1 MFSTSNRLQ
10 NLFGFFTT
18 VALVLGAFIAASDLL
33 APRTPR
39 ASLSLKD
46 VNVIRGRPNHYS
58 TKREDYGVI
67 RFSLS
72 ADLSSLFTWNTKQV
86 FVYVSATWP
95 NSTSSQVSN
104 EVVIWDSII
113 TNPSADHLLNVGPA
127 TKQKLIKSSQGLS
140 IDPRRGKLELKNQRA
155 KYHITT
161 PTGRLADTENVTLRV
176 HYNVQPWIGV
186 LTWTPSIEFGRWKKM
201 KGGMSKAFKFP
212 VIKAT
217 GATKA

>member
-18 VALVLGAFIAASDLL
+18 VALVLGALIAASDLL

-140 IDPRRGKLELKNQRA
+140 IDPRRGKLELRNQRA

-161 PTGRLADTENVTLRV
+161 PTGRLADTKNVTLRL

-201 KGGMSKAFKFP
+201 NGGMSKAFKFP
-212 VIKAT
+212 SIKAT
-217 GATKA
+217 GASKA

>member
-1 MFSTSNRLQ
+1 MYSTSNRLQ

-18 VALVLGAFIAASDLL
+18 VALVLGAFIASSDLL
-33 APRTPR
+33 APRTPQ
-39 ASLSLKD
+39 ASLSVKD
-46 VNVIRGRPNHYS
+46 VNVIRGRAHHYS
-58 TKREDYGVI
+58 TKREDYAVI

-95 NSTSSQVSN
+95 NSTSNHVSN

-161 PTGRLADTENVTLRV
+161 PTGRLPDTKNATLRL
-176 HYNVQPWIGV
+176 HYNVQPWIGI
-186 LTWTPSIEFGRWKKM
+186 LTWTPEIEFGRWKKM
-201 KGGMSKAFKFP
+201 KGGVSEAFKFP
-212 VIKAT
+212 AIKST

>member
-18 VALVLGAFIAASDLL
+18 VALVLGALIAASDLL

-140 IDPRRGKLELKNQRA
+140 IDPRRGKLELRNQRA

-161 PTGRLADTENVTLRV
+161 PTGRLADTKNVTLRL

-201 KGGMSKAFKFP
+201 NGGMSKAFKFP
-212 VIKAT
+212 AIKAT
-217 GATKA
+217 GASKA